1 MSDIVYKED
10 KIKSPIDGTDM
21 CFKVYSVPS
30 TEDYY
35 LCMSSG
41 FTTTSKHTIS
51 ADGKISQIVENMRQT
66 APQLIKDLEFIDWD
80 RELVWTPSILNMGK
94 LGIIFPE
101 GTKDEWVWKYAKIV
115 EISEAEQKNYPVPNK
130 DGEFYKSRLDIEGAQ
145 IFKSTEFLDACK
157 AMGIVDDKREL
168 KIKDGVFGNA

>member
-1 MSDIVYKED
+1 MSVEYKEE
-10 KIKSPIDGTDM
+10 KITSPIDGTDM
-21 CFKVYSVPS
+21 CFKVYSIPS

-41 FTTTSKHTIS
+41 FTTTSKHTIT
-51 ADGKISQIVENMRQT
+51 ADGASEVVESMRKT
-66 APQLIKDLEFIDWD
+66 APKLIVDLEWIDWD

-101 GTKDEWVWKYAKIV
+101 GTKEDWVWKYAKIV
-115 EISEAEQKNYPVPNK
+115 EIPKEEQKNYPIPNK
-130 DGEFYKSRLDIEGAQ
+130 EGKFYESRLDIEGAQ

>member
-1 MSDIVYKED
+1 MSDIEYKEE
-10 KIKSPIDGTDM
+10 KIKSPVDGTDM
-21 CFKVYSVPS
+21 CFKVYSIPS

-41 FTTTSKHTIS
+41 FTTTSKHTITPS
-51 ADGKISQIVENMRQT
+51 GVSDAVLNMRKT
-66 APQLIKDLEFIDWD
+66 APKLVTDLEWIDWD

-101 GTKDEWVWKYAKIV
+101 GTKENWVWKYAKIV
-115 EISEAEQKNYPVPNK
+115 EIPKEEQKNYPVPNK
-130 DGEFYKSRLDIEGAQ
+130 EGKFYESRLDIEGAQ

>member
-1 MSDIVYKED
+1 MSVEYKEK

-21 CFKVYSVPS
+21 CFKVYSIPS

-41 FTTTSKHTIS
+41 FTTTSQHTIS
-51 ADGKISQIVENMRQT
+51 PNGVSDIVSNMRKT
-66 APQLIKDLEFIDWD
+66 APKLITDLEWIDWE

-101 GTKDEWVWKYAKIV
+101 GTKDDWVWKYAKIV
-115 EISEAEQKNYPVPNK
+115 EIPKDEQKNYPIPNK
-130 DGEFYKSRLDIEGAQ
+130 DGKFYESRLDIEGAQ
-145 IFKSTEFLDACK
+145 ILKVQSFLK
-157 AMGIVDDKREL
+157 LVKLWEL
-168 KIKDGVFGNA
+168 